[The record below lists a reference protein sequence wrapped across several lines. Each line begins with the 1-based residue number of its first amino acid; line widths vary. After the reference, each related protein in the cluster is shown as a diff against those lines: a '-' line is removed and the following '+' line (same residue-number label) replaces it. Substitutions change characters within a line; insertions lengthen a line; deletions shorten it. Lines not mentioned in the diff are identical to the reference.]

1 MIPNHDAKVHI
12 NAHTIVN
19 LNGRKIDR
27 NGTKWIIL
35 RIFAP
40 RLTPYLYDMFRLEA
54 TWMWRYGHDTIP
66 DWDGKLL
73 ILDTDAYNSLVE
85 TNALPGA
92 VAVYGYTIVLQ
103 GWMTMLYN
111 GHEVHCTKDDLIIY
125 TPGIAISVIAISDDY
140 RGICLVADKDF
151 VFESPTMRDA
161 IRAAYLPAVELSEP
175 RLTLAEADGGHQ
187 STDGEYQPSDICHL
201 MELMG
206 IIRRYLLSP
215 DHPFRN
221 EGLRTTYGLF
231 LLELTAIQE
240 RTIRD
245 RRFPKRIEELFFD
258 FLRLVPIHF
267 AEHHD
272 VSFYASRLCITP
284 RYLSQ
289 IVRDISG
296 RTVVDYI
303 NQMLL
308 MEASYLLHHTSLP
321 IVEIAA
327 RLHFA
332 ETASFTRFFT
342 RMKGMNPREDRKG
355 R

>member
-1 MIPNHDAKVHI
+1 
-12 NAHTIVN
+12 
-19 LNGRKIDR
+19 
-27 NGTKWIIL
+27 
-35 RIFAP
+35 
-40 RLTPYLYDMFRLEA
+40 MFRLES
-54 TWMWRYGHDTIP
+54 TWMWQYGHDTIP

-73 ILDTDAYNSLVE
+73 IVDTDAHNSLVE
-85 TNALPGA
+85 TNALPGTIA
-92 VAVYGYTIVLQ
+92 AYGYTIVLQ

-111 GHEVHCTKDDLIIY
+111 GREVHFTKDDLIIY
-125 TPGIAISVIAISDDY
+125 TPGATVSVLSISDNY

-151 VFESPTMRDA
+151 AFESHTLRNA
-161 IRAAYLPAVELSEP
+161 IRAAYLPAVELSES
-175 RLTLAEADGGHQ
+175 RLTLAEVDLQ
-187 STDGEYQPSDICHL
+187 NL

-206 IIRRYLLSP
+206 IIRRYLFSP
-215 DHPFRN
+215 DHPFRS
-221 EGLRTTYGLF
+221 ESLRTTYGLF
-231 LLELTAIQE
+231 LLELNAIQE
-240 RTIRD
+240 RTICN

-272 VSFYASRLCITP
+272 VAFYASGLCITP

-308 MEASYLLHHTSLP
+308 MEASYLLQQTSLP
-321 IVEIAA
+321 IADIAV
-327 RLHFA
+327 RLHFS

-342 RMKGMNPREDRKG
+342 RMKGINPSMYRKG

>member
-1 MIPNHDAKVHI
+1 
-12 NAHTIVN
+12 
-19 LNGRKIDR
+19 
-27 NGTKWIIL
+27 
-35 RIFAP
+35 
-40 RLTPYLYDMFRLEA
+40 
-54 TWMWRYGHDTIP
+54 MWQYGHDTIP

-73 ILDTDAYNSLVE
+73 IVDTNAYNSLVE
-85 TNALPGA
+85 TNDLPGTIA
-92 VAVYGYTIVLQ
+92 AYGYTIVLK

-111 GHEVHCTKDDLIIY
+111 GREVRCTKDDIIIY
-125 TPGIAISVIAISDDY
+125 TPGITISVLAISDDY
-140 RGICLVADKDF
+140 RGVCLVADKDF

-175 RLTLAEADGGHQ
+175 RLTLAED
-187 STDGEYQPSDICHL
+187 DIKHL

-215 DHPFRN
+215 DHPFRS
-221 EGLRTTYGLF
+221 ESLRTTYGLF

-240 RTIRD
+240 RTIQN

-258 FLRLVPIHF
+258 FLRLVPVHF

-272 VSFYASRLCITP
+272 VAFYASRLCITP

-289 IVRDISG
+289 IVREVSG

-308 MEASYLLHHTSLP
+308 MEASYLLQQTSLP
-321 IVEIAA
+321 IVEIAY
-327 RLHFA
+327 RLHFS

-342 RMKGMNPREDRKG
+342 RMKAMTPRECRK
-355 R
+355 RR